1 MNSKKCPKAIIFV
14 AMESER
20 TEIVTPALKE
30 LGLAGSED
38 VWVVVTGVGKVRAAL
53 ITTKT
58 LFVLQ
63 LMYGD
68 EAKKCTCIN
77 VGVCGGSELAY
88 KNHKA
93 VEIGTVVNNDF
104 DTSAVTPD
112 FKKEVIHLKP
122 ELDDGFKWFTCLT
135 QDHFCV
141 DKSELPD
148 ENMWYVDMELFGIA
162 SACKSAGMKLK
173 AIKSI
178 TDVIGAD
185 KQDKEYQAN
194 FEDACKRAV
203 ELLKGS
209 LKITL

>member
-14 AMESER
+14 AMENER
-20 TEIVTPALKE
+20 TDIVTPVLKE

-93 VEIGTVVNNDF
+93 VEIGSVVNNDF
-104 DTSAVTPD
+104 DTSVVTPD
-112 FKKEVIHLKP
+112 FKKEVIQLKP
-122 ELDDGFKWFTCLT
+122 ELDDGFTCLT

-162 SACKSAGMKLK
+162 AACKSAGMKLQ

-185 KQDKEYQAN
+185 KQDKAYQVN
-194 FEDACKRAV
+194 FADACKRAS
-203 ELLKGS
+203 ELLEDS
-209 LKITL
+209 LKVIL